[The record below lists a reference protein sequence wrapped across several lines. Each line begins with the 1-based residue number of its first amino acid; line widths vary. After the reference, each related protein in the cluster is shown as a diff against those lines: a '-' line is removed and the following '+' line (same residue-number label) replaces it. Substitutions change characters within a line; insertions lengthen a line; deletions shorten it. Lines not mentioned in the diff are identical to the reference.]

1 MTHFSAD
8 GLRSRLGQTSMSLQS
23 SLEPYPEARG
33 DLQPVRKV
41 AAPPRVVA
49 PQIDSRHEITGVNT
63 DAGERGRIDL
73 EAAADVERQA
83 VFGDHAAFRRWKD
96 RNAGAF
102 LFSLSPCQKQ
112 AGESLNCKCSSM
124 PCRILWRAPRSRVRY
139 RVCGTLI
146 AYT

>member
-8 GLRSRLGQTSMSLQS
+8 DLRSRLGQTSMSLQS

-83 VFGDHAAFRRWKD
+83 VFSAITQPSGGGKIATQGPSCFPYLHVK
-96 RNAGAF
+96 
-102 LFSLSPCQKQ
+102 
-112 AGESLNCKCSSM
+112 
-124 PCRILWRAPRSRVRY
+124 SRLAKV
-139 RVCGTLI
+139 
-146 AYT
+146 